1 MFKMP
6 KIKIKYLLLLV
17 AFLLAVNYF
26 IFQNS
31 LQDQLLVERTNDIVA
46 AILQENDIEVKSV
59 PAIYNIKDKEHINF
73 LTNPDIRNKAQK
85 YDQIVY
91 YEEENILV
99 LYRPEAKS
107 IVAVTSL
114 VK

>member
-1 MFKMP
+1 MFKIP
-6 KIKIKYLLLLV
+6 KIKIKYLLLLII
-17 AFLLAVNYF
+17 FLLAVNYF

-31 LQDQLLVERTNDIVA
+31 LKDQFVVERTNDIVA
-46 AILQENDIEVKSV
+46 AILQENQIEVKSV

-91 YEEENILV
+91 YDKENLIV
-99 LYRPEAKS
+99 LYRPETKS
-107 IVAVTSL
+107 IVTVTTL